1 MGLPPLTS
9 LSDQNFSEYVLGPT
23 PQDGLDS
30 GDGVVTVQNT
40 NQAAVANNDFYGVT
54 LRQSVSDPGATFV
67 NPGGVLANDTDV
79 DLDPLTAVLV
89 GSGPSHGTLD
99 FFSADGSFSYT
110 PALGYV
116 GPDSF
121 TYRANDGFVNSN
133 LATVNLTVGSRLSIP
148 TNLPAVPG
156 GTVVVPVNIDNPN
169 PFGSGGLNAATL
181 AFNYDP
187 ALFTVSAGDFQT
199 GPTGPTTGWSLAP
212 TFNTVTGQIGIALSN
227 ATPNTSYQGGAWRSL
242 PCTCVRKRRAAR
254 RS

>member
-9 LSDQNFSEYVLGPT
+9 LSDQNFSEYVLGPA

-169 PFGSGGLNAATL
+169 PFGSGGFNTATL
-181 AFNYDP
+181 AMNYDP

-199 GPTGPTTGWSLAP
+199 GP
-212 TFNTVTGQIGIALSN
+212 VTDRLVAGAHVQHGDRPDWHRPVQCHPQHQLPGQH
-227 ATPNTSYQGGAWRSL
+227 WRSL